1 VSWAFCL
8 EEAVAAVEHV
18 ETQLRQSEANI
29 LNEGRALL
37 ATLPVAVLRWQF
49 DEPFECNVCE
59 EEPMVHSSG
68 IRLPPAETL
77 EAIMADPQQRKL
89 VEVARMT
96 A

>member
-8 EEAVAAVEHV
+8 EEAVAALEHI
-18 ETQLRQSEANI
+18 ETELGQSDVNI

-49 DEPFECNVCE
+49 DEPFDCNVCE
-59 EEPMVHSSG
+59 KEPMVHSSG
-68 IRLPPAETL
+68 IPLPPAETL
-77 EAIMADPQQRKL
+77 EAIMGDLRQRNV
-89 VEVARMT
+89 VEAARAT